1 MGIQD
6 RDYSRRDAELASRG
20 TGVHPSLRNLQFA
33 KSGYGVIE
41 KALFLLIAAVITV
54 AFIQRDLTCSKLNL
68 VNLISKNPIHTYKDI
83 GELANQLYFQP
94 LLFLQSENSLN
105 QFLSFLNISKVNCL
119 EFENIIFSLVC
130 WLAIGFIFL
139 KALVYL
145 RFAFKFIVHRL
156 LFDVIKISPFS
167 NINKVIFRIT
177 YPVKI
182 FKVQTIFI
190 ILFFVGLSL
199 VQFKSILLEN
209 KSQSKDKVDK
219 PAVIKKNKQTDLVD
233 FGGNYTNVYAA
244 NIKELKVLDDRV
256 KNISSADTLNI
267 YTLSKALTEGL
278 TTDLEKIY
286 VIYKWVTSNIEYD
299 AESFFAKNWR
309 GIGNANT
316 VLQRRK
322 AVCDGYAELIMRL
335 GLQSGLLV
343 EKVEGYAK
351 GYGYKV
357 GEQLAAP
364 NHAWNSVRVDGKWY
378 LLDSTWDA
386 GSINEGTRSYERK
399 NSDYDF
405 FLTNPQI
412 FIYSHFAKEDKWN
425 LAKNNW
431 DKKEFFSKVN
441 VSESAFKLGLNVD
454 KYSNA
459 VIDVDTLPY
468 VLDYDTNA
476 RLHGALFANGSK
488 IKGEW
493 TFLKYDNNGGAKLL
507 VSVPSNG
514 SYNLQLYSDI
524 KKQSGVLQGILQY
537 KINVSNSLSNFGTF
551 PQTFPPYNS
560 MKVVLDSPLNGVLEA
575 NSLVKFKLKA
585 SGVQN
590 LVIYQNGKAVET
602 MKEEGG
608 IFIADLKVERGDLT
622 IYGDFNIPNQLGG
635 ILKYQVN

>member
-6 RDYSRRDAELASRG
+6 RDYTRRDAESAAHG
-20 TGVHPSLRNLQFA
+20 AGVHPSLRNVQFA
-33 KSGYGVIE
+33 KVGYGLIE
-41 KALFLLIAAVITV
+41 KALLLLIAAVITV
-54 AFIQRDLTCSKLNL
+54 AFMQGNLTCSKLNL
-68 VNLISKNPIHTYKDI
+68 VNLMSKHPINTYKDI
-83 GELANQLYFQP
+83 GTLANQLYFQP
-94 LLFLQSENSLN
+94 LLFLQNENSLN
-105 QFLSFLNISKVNCL
+105 ELFSFLSIQKGNCL
-119 EFENIIFSLVC
+119 GFENIIFNLIC
-130 WLAIGFIFL
+130 WLVIGFIFL

-145 RFAFKFIVHRL
+145 KFAFKFFAHRI
-156 LFDVIKISPFS
+156 LFDVIKLNPFS
-167 NINKVIFRIT
+167 GINKVIFINI
-177 YPVKI
+177 YLIKV
-182 FKVQTIFI
+182 FKVESVLIIF
-190 ILFFVGLSL
+190 LFGGLSL
-199 VQFKSILLEN
+199 VQYKSIIFGN
-209 KSQSKDKVDK
+209 KIQTKDKFVK
-219 PAVIKKNKQTDLVD
+219 TTGVKNNKKTNSLE
-233 FGGNYTNVYAA
+233 FSGGYTNIYSE
-244 NIKELKVLDDRV
+244 NYKELRVLDDRI
-256 KNISSADTLNI
+256 KNISSADTQNI
-267 YTLSKALTEGL
+267 YTLSRALTHGL

-286 VIYKWVTSNIEYD
+286 VIYKWVTNNIEYD
-299 AESFFAKNWR
+299 AGSFFANNLR

-316 VLQRRK
+316 VIQRRK

-405 FLTNPQI
+405 FLTNPKI

-441 VSESAFKLGLNVD
+441 VSESAFKLGLNID

-459 VIDVDTLPY
+459 VIDADSLPY
-468 VLDYDTNA
+468 VLDYDTDA
-476 RLHGALFANGSK
+476 ALYGALSANSSK
-488 IKGEW
+488 LEGEW
-493 TFLKYDNNGGAKLL
+493 TFLKYDNNGRAKLL
-507 VSVPSNG
+507 VSAPSNG
-514 SYNLQLYSDI
+514 SYILQLYGNF
-524 KKQSGVLQGILQY
+524 KKKSGVLQSFLQY
-537 KINVSNSLSNFGTF
+537 KINVNNSLNNFGVF

-560 MKVVLDSPLNGVLEA
+560 MKVVLDSPLNGILVA
-575 NSLVKFKLKA
+575 NNVVKFKLKA
-585 SGVQN
+585 NGVQK

-608 IFIADLKVERGDLT
+608 MFTADLKVERGDLM
-622 IYGDFNIPNQLGG
+622 IYGDFNIPNQLAGV
-635 ILKYQVN
+635 LKYQVN

>member
-6 RDYSRRDAELASRG
+6 RDYMRRDAESASRAA
-20 TGVHPSLRNLQFA
+20 GVHPSLRNLQFA
-33 KSGYGVIE
+33 KVGYGLIE

-54 AFIQRDLTCSKLNL
+54 AFMQGNLTCSKLNL
-68 VNLISKNPIHTYKDI
+68 VNLLSKNPIHTYKDI
-83 GELANQLYFQP
+83 GTLANQLYFQP
-94 LLFLQSENSLN
+94 LLFLQSESSLN
-105 QFLSFLNISKVNCL
+105 QFFSFLNIHKGNCL
-119 EFENIIFSLVC
+119 GFESVIFSLIC
-130 WLAIGFIFL
+130 WLVIGFIFL

-156 LFDVIKISPFS
+156 LFDVIKLNPFS
-167 NINKVIFRIT
+167 NINKVIFRNV
-177 YPVKI
+177 YPVKV
-182 FKVQTIFI
+182 FKVQTILI
-190 ILFFVGLSL
+190 IFLFVGLSL
-199 VQFKSILLEN
+199 VQFKSIIFGN
-209 KSQSKDKVDK
+209 QSQAKDKVAK
-219 PAVIKKNKQTDLVD
+219 STSVKKNKQTDLVE
-233 FGGNYTNVYAA
+233 FGGNYTNIYTA

-256 KNISSADTLNI
+256 KNISSADTQNI

-286 VIYKWVTSNIEYD
+286 VIYKWVTNNIEYD
-299 AESFFAKNWR
+299 TESFFANNWR

-316 VLQRRK
+316 VIQRRK

-351 GYGYKV
+351 GFGYKV

-441 VSESAFKLGLNVD
+441 VSESAFKLGLNID

-459 VIDVDTLPY
+459 VIDADSLPY
-468 VLDYDTNA
+468 VLDYDTDA
-476 RLHGALFANGSK
+476 GLHGALFANGSK

-493 TFLKYDNNGGAKLL
+493 TFLKYDNNGRAKLL
-507 VSVPSNG
+507 VSAPSNG
-514 SYNLQLYSDI
+514 SYNLQLYGNF
-524 KKQSGVLQGILQY
+524 KKQSGVLHSFLQY
-537 KINVSNSLSNFGTF
+537 KINVNNSLNNFSTF

-560 MKVVLDSPLNGVLEA
+560 MKVVLDSPLNGVLAA
-575 NSLVKFKLKA
+575 NNLVKFKLKA
-585 SGVQN
+585 NGVQK

-608 IFIADLKVERGDLT
+608 IFTADLKVERGDLM